1 MIVKTRD
8 NPGVQQQLSD
18 FKGPAV
24 IVNNSGSVRFLADP
38 DELLTR
44 SIGTL
49 ESGKNIH
56 FYSWAN
62 FNLVKLILYL
72 LKQTGPASLMMTSY
86 SFSQKSIEALNARKV
101 SGLIRDIKVLVD
113 NRVKV
118 MSPKPFQMLAGSFEY
133 RCTSV
138 HAKVA
143 LIWNDKW
150 RISIITSQNATDNPK
165 LERGVIYTDPKVFEF
180 DFNTLSDEFNRGSA

>member
-8 NPGVQQQLSD
+8 NLGVQQQLSD
-18 FKGPAV
+18 FNGPAV

-44 SIGTL
+44 SIGAL

-143 LIWNDKW
+143 LIWNDIW

-165 LERGVIYTDPKVFEF
+165 LERGIIYTDPKVFEF

>member
-8 NPGVQQQLSD
+8 NPGVQHQLSD

-143 LIWNDKW
+143 LIWNDIW

-165 LERGVIYTDPKVFEF
+165 LERGIIYTDPKIFEF